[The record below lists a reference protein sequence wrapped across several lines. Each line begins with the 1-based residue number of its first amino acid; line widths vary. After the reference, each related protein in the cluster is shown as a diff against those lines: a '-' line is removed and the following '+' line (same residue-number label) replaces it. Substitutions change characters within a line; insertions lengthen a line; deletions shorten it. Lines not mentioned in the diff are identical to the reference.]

1 MTFTSFYIVPGICW
15 KISGLFPVSLV
26 LSLSGKE
33 RRRVIFKEIEREG
46 MLAKQEQRSKE
57 RER

>member
-1 MTFTSFYIVPGICW
+1 M
-15 KISGLFPVSLV
+15 FPVSLV

-57 RER
+57 RERWKREKLEDGGRAPL